1 MYDYLIVGAGLYGAV
16 FADRACKAGKRVLVI
31 DKRDHVGGNVY
42 TEVVGGIVVHKYG
55 PHIFHTNS
63 ATAWNY
69 MSQFAEFNRF
79 TNAPIARYGNEI
91 YNLPFNMNTF
101 RQMWGIRT
109 PEEAA
114 TIIEKQRGEAPVEPR
129 NLEEQAIRLVGVD
142 IYQKLVKGYTEKQ
155 WGRSC
160 KDLPAY
166 IIKRLPVRYTYDNCY
181 FNDRYQ
187 GIPVGGYTPIIKKML
202 SGADVILN
210 ADFFLDEERYR
221 SMARMIVYTGQ
232 VDRFFHYRFG
242 HLQYRSLRFE
252 TKMLPVPNF
261 QGNAVVNYTDSSVK
275 FTRSIEH
282 KHFDYTESAHTVVT
296 REYPEEWT
304 EGAEPYYPLEDQ
316 ENLLTFE
323 KYRGLMR
330 ERPDTIFGGRLGCYR
345 YLNMDQVVEMALCD
359 SALGILKMR

>member
-31 DKRDHVGGNVY
+31 DKRDHIGGNVY
-42 TEVVGGIVVHKYG
+42 TEMVGDIVVHKYG

-63 ATAWNY
+63 AAVWNY
-69 MSQFAEFNRF
+69 MSQFAKFNRF
-79 TNAPIARYGNEI
+79 TNAPIARYGDEV

-101 RQMWGIRT
+101 HQMWGIRT

-114 TIIEKQRGEAPVEPR
+114 AIIEKQREAAPEEPR
-129 NLEEQAIRLVGVD
+129 NLEEQAIRLVGTD

-160 KDLPAY
+160 KDLPAH
-166 IIKRLPVRYTYDNCY
+166 IIKRLPVRYTYDNSY
-181 FNDRYQ
+181 FNDCYQ
-187 GIPVGGYTPIIKKML
+187 GIPIGGYTPVIEKML
-202 SGADVILN
+202 SGTDVSLN
-210 ADFFLDEERYR
+210 ADFFLDEEKYR
-221 SMARMIVYTGQ
+221 SMARKIVYTGQ

-242 HLQYRSLRFE
+242 HLRYRSLRFE
-252 TKMLPVPNF
+252 TKILPVSNF
-261 QGNAVVNYTDSSVK
+261 QGNAVVNYTDGSVK

-282 KHFDYTESAHTVVT
+282 KHFDYTESARTVVT

-304 EGAEPYYPLEDQ
+304 EGAEPYYPLEDK
-316 ENLLTFE
+316 ENLLTF
-323 KYRGLMR
+323 KQYRGLMK
-330 ERPDTIFGGRLGCYR
+330 EHPDVVFGGRLGCYC

-359 SALGILKMR
+359 SALEILKM